1 MSRATSRS
9 IVAPRTLAALVATLG
24 VATLAACA
32 ADTATVAPRAAS
44 SALAEAA
51 AQPQGGG
58 AAQARD
64 LAAARAATARYHRV
78 EVALADG
85 FVNTVQCVAM
95 PGAGMGIHFVHPA
108 RLEDPALDP
117 ARPEVLVYE
126 PQADGTLRLVALE
139 YMVPRPL
146 WEAVQPGTPPVLF
159 GEAFEPGPMDSHAL
173 HVWVWRHNP
182 SGTFAPMNPTVSCPA
197 GRPDAAQAGQAHAA
211 HASHG

>member
-1 MSRATSRS
+1 MSRSLL
-9 IVAPRTLAALVATLG
+9 APRTLATLVATLG

-32 ADTATVAPRAAS
+32 ADTATVGPHAVS
-44 SALAEAA
+44 SKSAEE
-51 AQPQGGG
+51 PERSQGGRG
-58 AAQARD
+58 TQARD
-64 LAAARAATARYHRV
+64 LATARAATARYHRA
-78 EVALADG
+78 EAALAEG
-85 FVNTVQCVAM
+85 FVNTMHCVAV

-126 PQADGTLRLVALE
+126 PQADGTLRLVAVE

-146 WEAVQPGTPPVLF
+146 WDALHPGTPPMLF
-159 GEAFEPGPMDSHAL
+159 GEAFEPGPMDSYAL

-182 SGTFAPMNPTVSCPA
+182 SGTFAPMNPKVSCPA
-197 GRPDAAQAGQAHAA
+197 GRPDAAPAAQAPTA